1 MKIIVGGAE
10 GELSDVIEVRTD
22 LFKNLNTVFFPPFI
36 CVRITPASVDSDLP
50 YTVRWESAILSCLNY
65 IEKEFGEI
73 ASFSISREDESHIN
87 NISHRT
93 GSQVITAKLSNIKK
107 L

>member
-1 MKIIVGGAE
+1 VE
-10 GELSDVIEVRTD
+10 IEFRAD
-22 LFKNLNTVFFPPFI
+22 LFENVSTVFSPPFI
-36 CVRITPASVDSDLP
+36 CVRIRPASLDSSSP
-50 YTVRWESAILSCLNY
+50 YSIRWELAILSCLNY